1 MSADTHNQDTFLTIH
16 NSGSTNF
23 PGYTIT
29 IDNAGSGTLV
39 YEECRYAPE
48 RPQCQKEDKIFS
60 PQTFQLSPI
69 RQVLSQ
75 IGSIQ
80 NLPSHSCIK
89 SISMG
94 SRTHLSYQGQQ
105 SGDISC
111 ITSSDPPLYNSLK
124 KEIDAL
130 VAQATRS
137 S

>member
-1 MSADTHNQDTFLTIH
+1 MAADTHKQDTFLTIH

-29 IDNAGSGTLV
+29 INDAGSGTLV

-48 RPQCQKEDKIFS
+48 RPQCQKEDKTF
-60 PQTFQLSPI
+60 PLQTFQLSPI
-69 RQVLSQ
+69 RQLLSQ

-80 NLPSHSCIK
+80 NIPGHSCIK

-94 SRTHLSYQGQQ
+94 STTNMFYQGQK

-111 ITSSDPPLYNSLK
+111 INSSDPPLYQNLK
-124 KEIDAL
+124 KEVDAL
-130 VAQATRS
+130 IAQATRS